1 MQGLMYEFVD
11 GVDEGFDRCCDDIGI
26 GGESVVMYTVVSN
39 GHMHFTHVVA
49 FFGNGLDKE
58 FLYRHLPVYNLLY
71 RFDGGVDRTVSRR
84 CASKRSPAISS
95 PTLATERT
103 PTPDVTC
110 R

>member
-49 FFGNGLDKE
+49 SFGNGLDQE
-58 FLYRHLPVYNLLY
+58 FLYRPLMAASTGPFPV
-71 RFDGGVDRTVSRR
+71 DA
-84 CASKRSPAISS
+84 ASKRSPAISS

>member
-1 MQGLMYEFVD
+1 MYEFVD

-49 FFGNGLDKE
+49 SFGNGLDQE

-71 RFDGGVDRTVSRR
+71 RFEAASTGNGPVDAAIKAVKQIIHRLPSALLRPMLLAGSR
-84 CASKRSPAISS
+84 
-95 PTLATERT
+95 
-103 PTPDVTC
+103 V
-110 R
+110 

>member
-49 FFGNGLDKE
+49 SFGNGLDKE

-71 RFDGGVDRTVSRR
+71 RFDGGVDRTVSCR
-84 CASKRSPAISS
+84 CGFEAFSGDKQSY
-95 PTLATERT
+95 TG
-103 PTPDVTC
+103 
-110 R
+110 